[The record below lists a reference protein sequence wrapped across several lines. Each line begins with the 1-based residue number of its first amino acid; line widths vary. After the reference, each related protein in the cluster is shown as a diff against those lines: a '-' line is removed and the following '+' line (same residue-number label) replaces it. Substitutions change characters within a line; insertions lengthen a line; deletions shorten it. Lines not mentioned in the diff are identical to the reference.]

1 MCSPEDASSGA
12 VSVQEANRFRSAT
25 GLPGQVAG
33 PDRAQDRLGLQ
44 RGQVPFPLSGNRFR
58 QQPLESVH
66 GLHPTVG
73 QLVAAVGQHSQGLEL
88 PIGSDLAQ
96 AGSAQRDHRD
106 GVRVERVG
114 LAVVAGV
121 EEPDPSGQLRRD
133 VNNPLAG
140 REETTLPAQGPPQ
153 YAAGLLQVG
162 GAQSPPSVLW

>member
-1 MCSPEDASSGA
+1 MK
-12 VSVQEANRFRSAT
+12 
-25 GLPGQVAG
+25 L
-33 PDRAQDRLGLQ
+33 
-44 RGQVPFPLSGNRFR
+44 GQVPFPLSGNQFR

-73 QLVAAVGQHSQGLEL
+73 QFVAAVGQHSQGLEL
-88 PIGSDLAQ
+88 PIGSELAQ

-140 REETTLPAQGPPQ
+140 TSTTRSPVATSRLAGLDESLGQRAARAVGSLHGPDALRPRLHV
-153 YAAGLLQVG
+153 AAG
-162 GAQSPPSVLW
+162 GATSASPSDPR